1 MTMIKHQ
8 MNSQLGVLKELQ
20 NLIDK
25 ADAAEATGD
34 VSAEDIDHLRGYVED
49 MRRACK
55 VAIALEEMLSPK
67 QEKAAA
73 KSEEKSA
80 PKKKSRPKKTRLTS
94 SIKEGAYA
102 DQRRTYSAHVRRIH
116 DDPAQLLPRRADV
129 LSC

>member
-1 MTMIKHQ
+1 MIKHQ

-80 PKKKSRPKKTRLTS
+80 PKKKSRPKKKAEETP
-94 SIKEGAYA
+94 APAPAPAPA
-102 DQRRTYSAHVRRIH
+102 DE
-116 DDPAQLLPRRADV
+116 DDALDFLD
-129 LSC
+129 